1 MPSRPKLL
9 ITGSVYHVFNRG
21 VEKRIIFPDKSHYQ
35 RFLTTLDYYKDNQP
49 ERLSLSAHLNNK
61 ALIQPKAKEHLIS
74 ILCFCLM
81 PNHFHLVLKQLTDG
95 GISRFMNDIANSY
108 TKYLNTRLE
117 RVGHLFQGSFKSKLI
132 ETESSFLQV
141 TRYVHLN
148 PLGLHPEGEKAMGIY
163 STEKLL
169 KVLKEYPYSSYK
181 TYLGKEMAYP
191 ICDQSEIR
199 KLLGA
204 PNDYKNFVKSKP
216 NQDAR
221 FGIENLT
228 LD

>member
-1 MPSRPKLL
+1 MPSCPKLL
-9 ITGSVYHVFNRG
+9 KTGSIYHVFNRG
-21 VEKRIIFPDKSHYQ
+21 VEKRIIFPDKSYYQ
-35 RFLTTLDYYKDNQP
+35 RFLTTLNYYKDNQP
-49 ERLSLSAHLNNK
+49 ERLSLSAHLDNK
-61 ALIQPKAKEHLIS
+61 VSIQPRAREHLLS

-141 TRYVHLN
+141 TRYIHLN
-148 PLGLHPEGEKAMGIY
+148 PTDLHPEGEKAMGMY
-163 STEKLL
+163 STEKSLR
-169 KVLKEYPYSSYK
+169 EYPYSSYK
-181 TYLGKEMAYP
+181 TYLGKEMAHP

-199 KLLGA
+199 ELIGA
-204 PNDYKNFVKSKP
+204 PNEYRNFIKSKL

-221 FGIENLT
+221 LGIENLT

>member
-1 MPSRPKLL
+1 MPSCPKLL

-21 VEKRIIFPDKSHYQ
+21 VEKRIIFPDKSYYQ
-35 RFLTTLDYYKDNQP
+35 HFLTTLDYYKDNQP
-49 ERLSLSAHLNNK
+49 ERLSLSAYLNNK
-61 ALIQPKAKEHLIS
+61 PLIQPKAKDHLVS

-81 PNHFHLVLKQLTDG
+81 PNHFHLILKQLADG
-95 GISRFMNDIANSY
+95 GISHYMNDIANSY
-108 TKYLNTRLE
+108 TRYLNTRLE

-141 TRYVHLN
+141 TRYIHLN
-148 PLGLHPEGEKAMGIY
+148 PTDLHPEGEKAMGIEPM
-163 STEKLL
+163 EKLL
-169 KVLKEYPYSSYK
+169 RAYPYSSYK
-181 TYLGKEMAYP
+181 TYLGKETAYS

-199 KLLGA
+199 ELIGA
-204 PNDYKNFVKSKP
+204 PNDYKNLVKSKL

-221 FGIENLT
+221 LGIENLT